1 MRIYLFLSTAG
12 SAREGKIIARR
23 LVEERLAACVSII
36 PHISSFFFWEGKLGQ
51 EKEVLILGKTEARKR
66 NKIVNLIQSMHSYS
80 LPEILFLRVD
90 GGEKR
95 YMQWVA
101 KMTGKKNKKNY

>member
-1 MRIYLFLSTAG
+1 MKIYLFLSTAR
-12 SAREGKIIARR
+12 SEREGEKIARH
-23 LVEERLAACVSII
+23 LVKEGLAACVNIV
-36 PHISSFFFWEGKLGQ
+36 PRISSFFLWEGKLNH
-51 EKEVLILGKTEARKR
+51 EKEVLILGKTEEKKL
-66 NKIVNLIQSMHSYS
+66 NKIIHHIQSMHGYS

-101 KMTGKKNKKNY
+101 GKRRKKA

>member
-51 EKEVLILGKTEARKR
+51 EKEVLILGKTEAKKC
-66 NKIVNLIQSMHSYS
+66 NKIKKLIQSMHSYS

-95 YMQWVA
+95 YMQWIA
-101 KMTGKKNKKNY
+101 DMSGKKNKKNY